1 MSSYDHEN
9 FMDAPWF
16 YDKIAGQW
24 VITDKFGFSVADT
37 NNEFQAKRIKQLP
50 NLYAALEEAA
60 RFKCA
65 ECLHAAYCS
74 GELRYS
80 DSFDIIKDG
89 CPFNY
94 EDYPCIVVKW
104 LETLK
109 KVRETK

>member
-1 MSSYDHEN
+1 MSFNDHEN

-16 YDKIAGQW
+16 YDRIAGQW

-50 NLYAALEEAA
+50 NLYAALEDAA
-60 RFKCA
+60 CYKCF
-65 ECLHAAYCS
+65 ECMGGLRHYIDLKKS
-74 GELRYS
+74 ELVN
-80 DSFDIIKDG
+80 DG
-89 CPFNY
+89 CPKKS
-94 EDYPCIVVKW
+94 ESCIVLKW